1 MERLI
6 KTKEVLGSCWRAG
19 CNSISRLGE
28 RMVGLPRGCLVGL
41 QAISWS
47 TASVLLI
54 SCTTIKKAGVTA
66 IAAGGG
72 ATVATVLSGGA
83 AAPILGATTGA
94 FVGDVATEVMMSD
107 KSKGMNMDNCA
118 PDNFWTLLGDLA
130 SMGGWLLILVI
141 IIPMVLGWFLPG
153 PVKLKGR
160 DKPPINPYLK

>member
-1 MERLI
+1 
-6 KTKEVLGSCWRAG
+6 
-19 CNSISRLGE
+19 
-28 RMVGLPRGCLVGL
+28 MVGLPRGCLVGL

-54 SCTTIKKAGVTA
+54 SCTTLKKAGVTA

-72 ATVATVLSGGA
+72 ATVATVLSSGA

-94 FVGDVATEVMMSD
+94 FVGDVATEVMM
-107 KSKGMNMDNCA
+107 KKGQSKGVSMDSCA

-160 DKPPINPYLK
+160 DKPQINPYLK

>member
-1 MERLI
+1 
-6 KTKEVLGSCWRAG
+6 
-19 CNSISRLGE
+19 
-28 RMVGLPRGCLVGL
+28 MVVFPRGCLVGL
-41 QAISWS
+41 QATSWL

-54 SCTTIKKAGVTA
+54 SCTTLKKAGVTA

-72 ATVATVLSGGA
+72 ATVATVLSSGA

-94 FVGDVATEVMMSD
+94 FVGDVATEVMIKG

-160 DKPPINPYLK
+160 DKQPHHYIPSGYK

>member
-1 MERLI
+1 MGI
-6 KTKEVLGSCWRAG
+6 TGS
-19 CNSISRLGE
+19 
-28 RMVGLPRGCLVGL
+28 GCLVGL

-47 TASVLLI
+47 TAAVLLI
-54 SCTTIKKAGVTA
+54 SCTTLKKAGVTA

-72 ATVATVLSGGA
+72 ATVATVLSSGA

-94 FVGDVATEVMMSD
+94 FVGDVATEVMM
-107 KSKGMNMDNCA
+107 KKGQSKGVSMDSCA

-160 DKPPINPYLK
+160 DKPQINPYLKCEKANYCSPF